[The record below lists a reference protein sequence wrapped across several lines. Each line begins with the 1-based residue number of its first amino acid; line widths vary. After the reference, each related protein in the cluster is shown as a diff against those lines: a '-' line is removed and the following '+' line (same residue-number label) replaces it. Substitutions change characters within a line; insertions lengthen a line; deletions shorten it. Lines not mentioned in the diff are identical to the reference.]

1 MKIAQVISFFE
12 EIAPLQYQES
22 YDNCGLQVGNSADEV
37 KGALLTLDVTEAVI
51 DEAIEKECN
60 LIIAHHP
67 VIFSGLKNLTGRN
80 YVQRIVQK
88 AIKNDLNILAVH
100 TNLDNMRHGVNE
112 RIAAKLGLMNTGILA
127 PNSGNLL
134 KLKTFVPKEQME
146 KVRNALFAAGAGS
159 IGHYS
164 ECSFTSSGTGT
175 FRGNATTHPF
185 IGEAGGKREEVIE
198 DILEVIVPLHLRN
211 RVEKA
216 LLESHPY
223 EEVAFDWLS
232 LLNQNPEIGAG
243 LVGDLPES
251 MDELSFLEMLK
262 TNMKTKVVRH
272 TELLNK
278 PIRRVALCGGS
289 GSFLLSNAI
298 AAQADVFVSA
308 DFKYHQFFD
317 AEEKIVI
324 ADIGHYETEQF
335 TVEIFDVLLKK
346 KNVTFAVLL
355 STLDT
360 NPIKYL

>member
-1 MKIAQVISFFE
+1 MKIAQVLSFFE
-12 EIAPLQYQES
+12 EIAPIQYQES
-22 YDNCGLQVGNSADEV
+22 YDNCGLQVGNAADEV
-37 KGALLTLDVTEAVI
+37 TGALLTLDVTEAVL
-51 DEAIEKECN
+51 DEAIEKGCN

-100 TNLDNMRHGVNE
+100 TNLDNMRNGVNE
-112 RIAAKLGLMNTGILA
+112 RIAAKLGLVDTQILA
-127 PNSGNLL
+127 PVSDNLL
-134 KLKTFVPKEQME
+134 KLVTYVPKEQA
-146 KVRNALFAAGAGS
+146 VQLRDALFAAGAGS

-164 ECSFTSSGTGT
+164 ECSFSVEGTGT
-175 FRGNATTHPF
+175 FKGDITTNPF
-185 IGEAGGKREEVIE
+185 IGEAGGKREEVAE
-198 DILEVIVPLHLRN
+198 KRLELIVPSYLRSK
-211 RVEKA
+211 VEKA
-216 LLESHPY
+216 LKSTHPY

-232 LLNQNPEIGAG
+232 LLNQNHEIGAG
-243 LVGDLPES
+243 LVGELAEP
-251 MDELSFLEMLK
+251 MDELSFLKMLK
-262 TNMKTKVVRH
+262 INMKSQVVRH

-278 PIRRVALCGGS
+278 PIKRVALCGGS
-289 GSFLLSNAI
+289 GSFLLKNAI
-298 AAQADVFVSA
+298 AAKADVFVSA

-317 AEEKIVI
+317 AEGKIVI

>member
-12 EIAPLQYQES
+12 EFAPTQYQES
-22 YDNCGLQVGNSADEV
+22 YDNCGLQVGNPADEV

-51 DEAIEKECN
+51 DEAIAKGCN

-100 TNLDNMRHGVNE
+100 TNLDNMRNGVNE
-112 RIAAKLGLMNTGILA
+112 RIAAKLGLVNTQILA
-127 PNSGNLL
+127 PVSDNLL
-134 KLKTFVPKEQME
+134 KLVTFVPKEQAAQ
-146 KVRNALFAAGAGS
+146 VRDALFAAGAGS

-164 ECSFTSSGTGT
+164 ECSFGVDGKGT
-175 FRGNATTHPF
+175 FKGDESTRPF
-185 IGEAGGKREEVIE
+185 IGEAGGKREMVTEE
-198 DILEVIVPLHLRN
+198 RLELIVPAHLRN
-211 RVEKA
+211 SVEKA
-216 LLESHPY
+216 LKAAHPY
-223 EEVAFDWLS
+223 EEVAFDWFS
-232 LLNQNPEIGAG
+232 LLNQNQEIGAG
-243 LVGDLPES
+243 LVGELPEP
-251 MDELSFLEMLK
+251 MDELSFLKMLK
-262 TNMKTKVVRH
+262 INMKAKVVRH

-278 PIRRVALCGGS
+278 PIKRVALCGGS
-289 GSFLLSNAI
+289 GSFLLRNAI
-298 AAQADVFVSA
+298 GAKADVFVSA

-317 AEEKIVI
+317 AERKIVI